1 MNLGNRFGSAVG
13 TFRAA
18 PSASTSSP
26 ASVGREAHVETMTMR
41 AVPARQAV
49 SPGIG
54 ASRVAPSFQAPTEA
68 GGAPQPSQG
77 REAHAETRRL
87 RPLSADLMSGL
98 KAVAAHVV
106 NDENA
111 DRGRIGSVRK
121 YLERIDTLGVRERSA
136 LGAVGED
143 DMRAFIDAARRYSK
157 SWDIRHQL
165 GIPGGGWSEDVG
177 KFGPFGPGGH
187 MPGMP
192 GLPGKSYRDAG
203 SGLTFTKPDGGMGD
217 GFGWIAGFGGHHGGI
232 TTGSGQSLGG
242 GPHIGFPLGGASG
255 GPPAGFSPAS
265 RFGAVAQMIGDG
277 QLPDDFTAHADDPLP
292 DAPKP
297 RMADPVRDAVAGG
310 GPVPPLSDAY
320 IFVQGGIARLRTQNA
335 QMDVDRRIRDQAPED
350 DNWVM
355 RVSIEESYYRKTGVW
370 KTAEEIQQEAEE
382 NANKKK
388 PDSGGDMPNP
398 DGSGPSG
405 PRVLNAMPNPEDP
418 NGGGGPVGP
427 RSSQQR
433 ISISAGREAM
443 PNPED
448 PGSPRGPRA
457 LVASQQRHTGS
468 GGDVMPNPDDSGP
481 VGPRV

>member
-1 MNLGNRFGSAVG
+1 
-13 TFRAA
+13 
-18 PSASTSSP
+18 
-26 ASVGREAHVETMTMR
+26 
-41 AVPARQAV
+41 
-49 SPGIG
+49 
-54 ASRVAPSFQAPTEA
+54 
-68 GGAPQPSQG
+68 
-77 REAHAETRRL
+77 
-87 RPLSADLMSGL
+87 
-98 KAVAAHVV
+98 
-106 NDENA
+106 
-111 DRGRIGSVRK
+111 
-121 YLERIDTLGVRERSA
+121 
-136 LGAVGED
+136 
-143 DMRAFIDAARRYSK
+143 
-157 SWDIRHQL
+157 
-165 GIPGGGWSEDVG
+165 
-177 KFGPFGPGGH
+177 
-187 MPGMP
+187 
-192 GLPGKSYRDAG
+192 
-203 SGLTFTKPDGGMGD
+203 
-217 GFGWIAGFGGHHGGI
+217 
-232 TTGSGQSLGG
+232 
-242 GPHIGFPLGGASG
+242 
-255 GPPAGFSPAS
+255 
-265 RFGAVAQMIGDG
+265 
-277 QLPDDFTAHADDPLP
+277 
-292 DAPKP
+292 
-297 RMADPVRDAVAGG
+297 
-310 GPVPPLSDAY
+310 
-320 IFVQGGIARLRTQNA
+320 
-335 QMDVDRRIRDQAPED
+335 MDVDRRIRDQAPED